1 MVRENAEGQTTG
13 EVIVMVET
21 GEDSAGESVPDRVEQ
36 VARDAGIVAFRGAE
50 VVTNRRLPEVRR
62 AALDLASV
70 AGVAVALVTAF
81 AFGNWAAASALST
94 AVRDWVAALIL
105 ASTWIVVAVLLA
117 ALLLRGE
124 RSLPR
129 NWRRLLA
136 RDVAATLP
144 DHQQALDDAQ
154 RTLRNSLDQLA
165 EAIGA
170 AAEQKIAAAIL
181 PLAGGMVEVGEEMV
195 DATDEVIEAA
205 DEITDVIE
213 EEVPGG
219 MVVNRAFDFALAPG
233 RFGIRIVRTVLNL
246 GQTGR

>member
-136 RDVAATLP
+136 RDAAATLP
-144 DHQQALDDAQ
+144 SGIVS
-154 RTLRNSLDQLA
+154 TSLPRRSA
-165 EAIGA
+165 PRRSRRS
-170 AAEQKIAAAIL
+170 L
-181 PLAGGMVEVGEEMV
+181 PRSFLLPEGWS
-195 DATDEVIEAA
+195 
-205 DEITDVIE
+205 
-213 EEVPGG
+213 
-219 MVVNRAFDFALAPG
+219 RS
-233 RFGIRIVRTVLNL
+233 VR
-246 GQTGR
+246 RWSMRPMR